1 MTRSALARMSLLA
14 LALAV
19 TACAA
24 SRDTLRAAPAGSDEA
39 PTPPARV
46 VPRERSA
53 PPALVLAADE
63 FGFGTTVV
71 LDRLPE
77 VRDLEAFHYIT
88 GLTRVVL
95 QLPAWPAG
103 WDRLQPLAQLP
114 LPEDAEYLVI
124 VPGYPPTRAAADAWN
139 QVSVRVRLV
148 ALVQGPPADR
158 ASILELNSIRALDR
172 VVADM
177 EHPSRAGFERL
188 QRPLSFRVVMP

>member
-1 MTRSALARMSLLA
+1 MTLPSLARMSLLT

-24 SRDTLRAAPAGSDEA
+24 SRDTLRAAPAGSDEPPVRA
-39 PTPPARV
+39 AVSPDRPT
-46 VPRERSA
+46 

-71 LDRLPE
+71 LDRLPS

-139 QVSVRVRLV
+139 QVGVRVRLV

-158 ASILELNSIRALDR
+158 TSILELNAIRVLDR

-177 EHPSRAGFERL
+177 DQPSRAGFERL

>member
-1 MTRSALARMSLLA
+1 MTLSSLARMSLLSM
-14 LALAV
+14 ALAV

-24 SRDTLRAAPAGSDEA
+24 SRDTLRAAPAADAA
-39 PTPPARV
+39 PAPPAV
-46 VPRERSA
+46 SPVPSA
-53 PPALVLAADE
+53 PPALVLSADE

-71 LDRLPE
+71 LDRLPS

-95 QLPAWPAG
+95 QLPAWPSS

-139 QVSVRVRLV
+139 QVSVRLRLV

-158 ASILELNSIRALDR
+158 ASILELNAIRALDR

-177 EHPSRAGFERL
+177 DQPSRAGFERL